1 MEKLTKYRQL
11 VEESRE
17 WHSKYK
23 IMVLPLVIGA
33 LGGGIRQM
41 MVNMGK
47 ISENKECFETSNLLN
62 AENSFDGQW
71 DYLEKGSLRS
81 CSRDG

>member
-17 WHSKYK
+17 WHPKYK
-23 IMVLPLVIGA
+23 IMVLPLVNGA
-33 LGGGIRQM
+33 LGGGIRQI

>member
-1 MEKLTKYRQL
+1 
-11 VEESRE
+11 
-17 WHSKYK
+17 
-23 IMVLPLVIGA
+23 MVLPLVIGA
-33 LGGGIRQM
+33 LGGGIRQI

-47 ISENKECFETSNLLN
+47 ISENKECFKTSNLLN